1 MELWSVIVRFFQGGG
16 EFMFPI
22 AVVLVI
28 GLAIAIER
36 YIYLTR
42 TAIRNRTLWNEIVPL
57 LSQGNFRQVVAIT
70 SKSESAIGQI
80 LNYGL
85 ARIQSARRRDDI
97 EKAMEESLMEVVPRL
112 EKRTHYLATFAN
124 LATLLGLLGTVI
136 GLIHAF
142 GAVATVNPAEKANL
156 LSASIS
162 VAMNCTAF
170 GLMTAVP
177 ILFLHAL
184 LQTKTTE
191 LIDSLETASVK
202 FMNALVN
209 RQSTKTQGH
218 LELVK
223 AAAQG

>member
-1 MELWSVIVRFFQGGG
+1 MNIWDDLVKFFQGGG
-16 EFMFPI
+16 TFMFPI

-28 GLAIAIER
+28 GLSIAIER
-36 YIYLTR
+36 YIYLVR
-42 TAIRNRTLWNEIVPL
+42 VSSHNRALWNQIVPM
-57 LSQGNFRQVVAIT
+57 LSQGNFRQVVQIT
-70 SKSESAIGQI
+70 SKSDSAIGQI

-85 ARIQSARRRDDI
+85 ARIQAARRRDDI

-124 LATLLGLLGTVI
+124 LATLLGLLGTVM
-136 GLIHAF
+136 GLINAF
-142 GAVATVNPAEKANL
+142 HAVATVNPAEKANL

-177 ILFLHAL
+177 LLFIHAF

-191 LIDSLETASVK
+191 LIDSLEMASVK
-202 FMNALVN
+202 FLNAVTE
-209 RQSTKTQGH
+209 RRP
-218 LELVK
+218 EAPAPAP
-223 AAAQG
+223 AAA

>member
-1 MELWSVIVRFFQGGG
+1 MEFFSTIVRFFQGGG
-16 EFMFPI
+16 EFMYPI

-28 GLAIAIER
+28 GVVIAIER
-36 YIYLTR
+36 YIVLTH
-42 TAIRNRTLWNEIVPL
+42 TALRNRTLWNQISPL
-57 LSQGNFRQVVAIT
+57 LQKGDFRQAVAMT
-70 SKSESAIGQI
+70 GQSNAAIGQI
-80 LNYGL
+80 LSYGL
-85 ARIQSARRRDDI
+85 ARISTARRRDDI
-97 EKAMEESLMEVVPRL
+97 EKAMEESLMDVVPRL

-136 GLIHAF
+136 GLINAF

-177 ILFLHAL
+177 LLVIHAV

-191 LIDSLETASVK
+191 LVDSLEMASVK
-202 FMNALVN
+202 FLNAVTE
-209 RQSTKTQGH
+209 R
-218 LELVK
+218 
-223 AAAQG
+223 APAAQGAG

>member
-1 MELWSVIVRFFQGGG
+1 MELYSVIVRFFQGGG
-16 EFMFPI
+16 EFMYPI
-22 AVVLVI
+22 AIVGAL

-36 YIYLTR
+36 WVYLT
-42 TAIRNRTLWNEIVPL
+42 IIGLKNRSLWNDLTPL
-57 LSQGNFRQVVAIT
+57 LAQGDFKRAVALT
-70 SKSESAIGQI
+70 SKSDAAIGTI

-112 EKRTHYLATFAN
+112 EKRTHYLGTFAN
-124 LATLLGLLGTVI
+124 MATLLGLLGTVI
-136 GLIHAF
+136 GLIAAF

-170 GLMTAVP
+170 GLMVAVP
-177 ILFLHAL
+177 LVLVHAV

-191 LIDSLETASVK
+191 LVDSLEMASVK
-202 FMNALVN
+202 FLNSITERRSDV
-209 RQSTKTQGH
+209 
-218 LELVK
+218 
-223 AAAQG
+223 AAT